1 MRWTKK
7 RDTFQSL
14 VLHEVFINLTLPFTE
29 PPISM
34 PFHTPLLQHLSVC
47 AVIICKQINS
57 LSVLTAWKHLEGR
70 DLLCL
75 IHL

>member
-14 VLHEVFINLTLPFTE
+14 VLHEVFINLTLPSTE
-29 PPISM
+29 PQLSM
-34 PFHTPLLQHLSVC
+34 PFHIPLLQHLSVC
-47 AVIICKQINS
+47 VVIICKKINS
-57 LSVLTAWKHLEGR
+57 LNVLIAWKHLEGR
-70 DLLCL
+70 DLLYL